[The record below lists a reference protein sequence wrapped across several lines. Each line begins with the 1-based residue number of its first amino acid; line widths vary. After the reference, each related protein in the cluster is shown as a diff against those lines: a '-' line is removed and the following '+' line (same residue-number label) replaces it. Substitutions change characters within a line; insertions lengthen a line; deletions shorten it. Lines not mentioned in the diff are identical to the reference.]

1 MKNDRYGVKTGVRF
15 AYQSYLKAL
24 SENDDSMLRSTCE
37 QNLYWASKDSIDSLR
52 DFDDEFD
59 YELRV
64 LNKKLTAK
72 SKSRFCTLEKLTE
85 LSSKDTRIKM
95 WGFKL

>member
-64 LNKKLTAK
+64 LNEEDH
-72 SKSRFCTLEKLTE
+72 SK
-85 LSSKDTRIKM
+85 IKVKVLHFRETYGAFIERHKNQEM
-95 WGFKL
+95 GL

>member
-1 MKNDRYGVKTGVRF
+1 VKNDRYGVKTGVRF

-64 LNKKLTAK
+64 LNEEDH
-72 SKSRFCTLEKLTE
+72 SK
-85 LSSKDTRIKM
+85 IKVKVLHFRENY
-95 WGFKL
+95 GAFIERHKNQEVGL